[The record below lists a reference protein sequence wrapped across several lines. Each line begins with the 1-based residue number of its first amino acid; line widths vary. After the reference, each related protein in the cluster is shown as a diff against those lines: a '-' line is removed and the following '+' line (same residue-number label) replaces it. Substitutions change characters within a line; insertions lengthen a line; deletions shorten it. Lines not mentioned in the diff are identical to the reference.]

1 MAPQNLIGKTYAL
14 TADENSRTGDE
25 TDPTFALGLPAE
37 RALRSMPGDL
47 IALGPASEDH
57 PAATFSFTFSS
68 F

>member
-14 TADENSRTGDE
+14 TADENSRTRHEADA
-25 TDPTFALGLPAE
+25 TLALCLPAE
-37 RALRSMPGDL
+37 RALRSVPGDL
-47 IALGPASEDH
+47 IALCPASEDH